1 MFLSNFSTMGHKIYL
16 TEVQAMVLK
25 ELFRGK
31 FKIPEKLDMEDEL
44 NKELEEYKGPKLSKF
59 HLIGFLRDVK
69 YLD

>member
-1 MFLSNFSTMGHKIYL
+1 
-16 TEVQAMVLK
+16 MVLK